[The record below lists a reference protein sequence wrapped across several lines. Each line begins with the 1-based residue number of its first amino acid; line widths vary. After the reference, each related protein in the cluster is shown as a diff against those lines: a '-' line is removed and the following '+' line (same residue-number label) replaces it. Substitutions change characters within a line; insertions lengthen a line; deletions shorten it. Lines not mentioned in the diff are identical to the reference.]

1 MKRLSSAQIDAMLDE
16 LYGQQ
21 DAASPVSLPPP
32 KKGCICPNE
41 GKPGQDGLI
50 HHSPSCEIEGHG
62 CRSRYIATTGMSQRD
77 ARTVGVIHSMRT
89 S

>member
-21 DAASPVSLPPP
+21 DAASPVNLPPP

-50 HHSPSCEIEGHG
+50 HYSPSCEIEVPALCSLSIAIKGCLMIGHWFP
-62 CRSRYIATTGMSQRD
+62 IAAS
-77 ARTVGVIHSMRT
+77 
-89 S
+89 